1 MANDAAGL
9 TFPDGK
15 PLLREPRITV
25 IKVPAGVH
33 LPQQFL
39 ATIAK
44 ATQGAV
50 VEIPFTSE
58 LLSGKMALAEIDSIH
73 HICHAIQNQADVQFS
88 KEELHTLHKAIEFLC
103 TRTSPGENSK
113 EAQLLIKV
121 TTALS

>member
-1 MANDAAGL
+1 MANGADSLVGPQG
-9 TFPDGK
+9 T
-15 PLLREPRITV
+15 PLIREPRITV
-25 IKVPAGVH
+25 IKVPAGVR

-58 LLSGKMALAEIDSIH
+58 LLSGKLALAEIDSIH
-73 HICHAIQNQADVQFS
+73 HICHAIQNQTDIQFS
-88 KEELHTLHKAIEFLC
+88 KDELHTLHKALEFLY

-113 EAQLLIKV
+113 EAQLLGRV